1 MNDLVRRWKEAAAR
15 SVEGAGAR
23 NGDRGRRRRE
33 RRQLERRPPSAR
45 PAPTRSPRRH
55 PPMRGIGV
63 FAAPSPPPPLPSF
76 LLLSWGNRKILFLAF
91 PPILSQ
97 WLWAGREENTPVCVR
112 RARQNRQTNPKQRES
127 KTKIAPAAHLKTR
140 LKLQR

>member
-1 MNDLVRRWKEAAAR
+1 MEGGGRSFGGERAR
-15 SVEGAGAR
+15 EMAIGAGGDVSADNSSVALPPPVADPFSASPSAHAR
-23 NGDRGRRRRE
+23 NWRFCCA
-33 RRQLERRPPSAR
+33 L
-45 PAPTRSPRRH
+45 
-55 PPMRGIGV
+55 
-63 FAAPSPPPPLPSF
+63 LLSF

-127 KTKIAPAAHLKTR
+127 KTKIAPAAHLKHA
-140 LKLQR
+140 

>member
-1 MNDLVRRWKEAAAR
+1 MEGGGRSFGGERAR
-15 SVEGAGAR
+15 EMAIGAG
-23 NGDRGRRRRE
+23 GDVSADNSSVA
-33 RRQLERRPPSAR
+33 LPPSAR
-45 PAPTRSPRRH
+45 RADPFSASPSAHARNWR
-55 PPMRGIGV
+55 
-63 FAAPSPPPPLPSF
+63 FCCALPSF

-127 KTKIAPAAHLKTR
+127 KTKIAPAAHLKHA
-140 LKLQR
+140 

>member
-1 MNDLVRRWKEAAAR
+1 MAI
-15 SVEGAGAR
+15 GAG
-23 NGDRGRRRRE
+23 GDVSADNSSVARRRPVLRVAI
-33 RRQLERRPPSAR
+33 RPCAELAFLLR
-45 PAPTRSPRRH
+45 
-55 PPMRGIGV
+55 
-63 FAAPSPPPPLPSF
+63 PPPPLPSF

-127 KTKIAPAAHLKTR
+127 KTKIAPAAHLKHA
-140 LKLQR
+140 